1 MKRKVY
7 VSLNLV
13 CQVVS
18 AVILLQSH
26 SKNVI
31 SICGV
36 FPDLLKIAII
46 SPVFKTGDTA
56 GISNYCPISVLPCFS
71 KILERVMY
79 NRLYKYL
86 ADQKILHPQQFGFRK
101 GHSTE
106 RTIANL
112 VDQIYESFE
121 KSNTPLVFLSTCQ
134 RRLIQSIIQ
143 YF

>member
-79 NRLYKYL
+79 NHLYKYL
-86 ADQKILHPQQFGFRK
+86 TDQKILHPQQFGFRK

-106 RTIANL
+106 HAIAQL
-112 VDQIYESFE
+112 VDQIYESF
-121 KSNTPLVFLSTCQ
+121 KNNNFTVGIFGTVDHTILLKK
-134 RRLIQSIIQ
+134 L
-143 YF
+143 